1 MPSYLKFFYKVTA
14 NGQTK
19 ESYVVAKFDIST
31 NALIAQIKN
40 VLGPGT
46 HTLAFGKKIEAIS
59 ELPKNTIPTQA
70 AAFDVR
76 VGHLGRRKFAGG
88 LAKLLNTCYFNAA
101 IQAFLSIPVIFNY
114 LLSNFV
120 RQHTSTCSNRKCILC
135 PLAITLS
142 GVLRCTSVKP
152 SFNPAILY
160 DKLNIISKN
169 MKKWKQE
176 DSHELLM

>member
-1 MPSYLKFFYKVTA
+1 MYLKFFYKVTA

-19 ESYVVAKFDIST
+19 ESYVVAKSDIST
-31 NALIAQIKN
+31 NALIAQIKS

-46 HTLAFGKKIEAIS
+46 HILALGKKIETIP

-70 AAFDVR
+70 AVFDVR

-88 LAKLLNTCYFNAA
+88 LDKLLNTCYFNAA
-101 IQAFLSIPVIFNY
+101 IQAFFSIPVIFNY
-114 LLSNFV
+114 LISDFV
-120 RQHTSTCSNRKCILC
+120 RQHASRCSDRNCILC
-135 PLAITLS
+135 PLAITLIGILS
-142 GVLRCTSVKP
+142 CTSVKP

-160 DKLNIISKN
+160 DKLNIISKS